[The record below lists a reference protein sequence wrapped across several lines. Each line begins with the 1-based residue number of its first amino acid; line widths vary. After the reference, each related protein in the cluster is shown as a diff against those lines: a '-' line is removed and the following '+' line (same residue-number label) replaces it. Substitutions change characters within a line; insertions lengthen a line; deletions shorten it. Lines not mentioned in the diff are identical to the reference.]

1 MAQNGPE
8 RAIYNNA
15 MLRVE
20 NEKKVHENLR
30 DGVPAPLNPTKQIT
44 LAVLTVVVAVVF
56 GEANLEISSKCVFH
70 IHVGLF

>member
-20 NEKKVHENLR
+20 KKVHENLR
-30 DGVPAPLNPTKQIT
+30 DGVPTPLNPTKQIT

-56 GEANLEISSKCVFH
+56 GEANLEISSKCVFY

>member
-1 MAQNGPE
+1 MAQNGLE
-8 RAIYNNA
+8 RAIYNNV
-15 MLRVE
+15 MLRV
-20 NEKKVHENLR
+20 EKKVHENLR

-56 GEANLEISSKCVFH
+56 GEANLEISSKCVFY